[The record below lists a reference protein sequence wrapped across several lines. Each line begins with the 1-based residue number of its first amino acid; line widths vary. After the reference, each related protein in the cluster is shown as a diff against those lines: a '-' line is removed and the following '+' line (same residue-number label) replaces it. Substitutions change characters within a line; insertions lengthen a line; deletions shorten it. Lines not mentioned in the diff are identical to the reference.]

1 MNKSQIVTCTFFRSP
16 KVNGMVSYDDPKYT
30 KPRKALPY
38 FPESSLLLTKDI
50 NTRSDAKGLLRRE
63 YTRTN
68 YIADIKGSEPD
79 SIKHSIVTTRVTN
92 PLVPVYQSLDYGEP
106 LPSGLIPLLPSKMI
120 FAPTLRPSISRSG
133 DFKDHQNTHLKLL
146 ANTCDPNQSSC
157 RISAG
162 ELQNTSSSDANYN
175 DRAGT
180 SVGDNGCNNQ
190 DSSGYYES
198 KESDETET
206 KTAMDGV
213 DVTLLTAQY
222 PLKND
227 GEEEKPFSSSS
238 RYKLNLED
246 IRGSSS
252 RYDSQNNVRITYSNS
267 NKDYCDN
274 NTGRQSFRN
283 QVSNKGGFKNSSR
296 CGTFNR
302 ESARSKDGGSD
313 NTMINPGKSAGDK
326 KYQRARQEEIDSVR
340 NL

>member
-1 MNKSQIVTCTFFRSP
+1 
-16 KVNGMVSYDDPKYT
+16 MVSYDDPKYT

-50 NTRSDAKGLLRRE
+50 NTGSDAKGFLRRE

-106 LPSGLIPLLPSKMI
+106 LSSGLIPLLPSKII
-120 FAPTLRPSISRSG
+120 FAPTLRPSIPRSG

-227 GEEEKPFSSSS
+227 ADGEKPSSSSS

-252 RYDSQNNVRITYSNS
+252 RYDSQNNVGVRSTYSNS
-267 NKDYCDN
+267 NRDYCDN
-274 NTGRQSFRN
+274 NNGRQSFRN
-283 QVSNKGGFKNSSR
+283 EISNRGDFKTSSR

-313 NTMINPGKSAGDK
+313 NTMMNPGKLAGDK
-326 KYQRARQEEIDSVR
+326 KYQRAKQEEIDSVR